1 MSFGIVAT
9 VLAIILILLV
19 VGYGF
24 VLHIWQR
31 KGLTGPA
38 LRLRQA
44 RIRKASAVV
53 VFIILVIVVICWRAL
68 AEGWIPPGPGS
79 ALAPLAAI
87 VCLIGVVEVRGLWY
101 FTRPGGKLPWLNI
114 VAYRV
119 PLQAAIIA
127 IVSIFTLWDF
137 VGLGSTAF
145 SPESNRLA
153 INLLLVFVFLVV
165 MVGIGEFFLQQ
176 ILPNPEDMRDLIT
189 TIDERTKTAVDAL
202 KGASQL
208 VSELENTLEE
218 RTLRLDKLRQEVE
231 EYSALAAVEEDK
243 AKVIIQRLELAIN
256 KGKGQERWVSLAI
269 NLVAGL
275 ILFGLG
281 YWLRYLLER
290 LS

>member
-9 VLAIILILLV
+9 ILALILILLI
-19 VGYGF
+19 VGYGV
-24 VLHIWQR
+24 VLHTWQR

-44 RIRKASAVV
+44 KIRKASAVV
-53 VFIILVIVVICWRAL
+53 VFIILVIVIICWRAL
-68 AEGWIPPGPGS
+68 AEGLIPPGPGS

-127 IVSIFTLWDF
+127 LVSVVTLWDF
-137 VGLGSTAF
+137 IGFDAAAF
-145 SPESNRLA
+145 SPQSNHLA

-165 MVGIGEFFLQQ
+165 MVGVGEFYLQW

-218 RTLRLDKLRQEVE
+218 RTIKLNTLRQEVE
-231 EYSALAAVEEDK
+231 EYSALAAVEEEK

-256 KGKGQERWVSLAI
+256 KGKGQERWVSLLI
-269 NLVAGL
+269 NLAAGV
-275 ILFGLG
+275 ILFVLG
-281 YWLRYLLER
+281 YLVAYLT
-290 LS
+290 